1 MSDSFRT
8 QKESVL
14 AARRIKRD
22 AEGKPIF
29 PRIIAKKPTIGDIHP
44 LTKPQLQRLFDQI
57 PIEYLYGLR
66 RIELNPRPNN
76 EVGNP
81 FGLYLPSTKTI
92 KLFSLPAE
100 WKLEYLNSSLRIS
113 LKKFYAEITEEDKFI
128 IVRWRDVEVM
138 CLWYYCDVFAHEL
151 GHHFKMQYYHKNG
164 GFGSYQHQEFVAELH
179 AKRFTDEIFRRI
191 DARGRNNNLTDVE
204 TK

>member
-29 PRIIAKKPTIGDIHP
+29 PRIVAKPPTVGDIHP
-44 LTKPQLQRLFDQI
+44 ITKPQLQRLFDQI
-57 PIEYLYGLR
+57 PIKYLYGLR
-66 RIELNPRPNN
+66 RIELKQRLNSD
-76 EVGNP
+76 VGNP
-81 FGLYLPSTKTI
+81 FGLYSPNEKTI
-92 KLFSLPAE
+92 KLFSLPTE
-100 WKLEYLNSSLRIS
+100 WKLKHLSNSVRFSLE
-113 LKKFYAEITEEDKFI
+113 KFYADITEEDKFI
-128 IVRWRDVEVM
+128 VVRWKNVEVM
-138 CLWYYCDVFAHEL
+138 CLWYYCDVFTHEL

-179 AKRFTDEIFRRI
+179 AKRFTDAIFRGLKRK
-191 DARGRNNNLTDVE
+191 DAS
-204 TK
+204 